1 MRDYF
6 KENSEYEQLEKEL
19 EFIERENNINE
30 LKLSLSDLLVDFELF
45 EILYEYDYIN
55 LDQYNLLKETLDF
68 EIKIKEK

>member
-1 MRDYF
+1 M
-6 KENSEYEQLEKEL
+6 EYEQLEKES

-30 LKLSLSDLLVDFELF
+30 LKISLSDLLVDFELF

-55 LDQYNLLKETLDF
+55 LEQYNLLKETLDF

>member
-6 KENSEYEQLEKEL
+6 KENVEYEQLEKES
-19 EFIERENNINE
+19 EFTERENNINE
-30 LKLSLSDLLVDFELF
+30 LKLSLSDLLVDVELF

-55 LDQYNLLKETLDF
+55 LEQYNLLKETLDF

>member
-6 KENSEYEQLEKEL
+6 KENTEYEQLEKES

-55 LDQYNLLKETLDF
+55 LEQYNLLKETLDF

>member
-6 KENSEYEQLEKEL
+6 KDNTEYEQLEKEL
-19 EFIERENNINE
+19 ECMERENNINE
-30 LKLSLSDLLVDFELF
+30 LKMSLSDLLVDFELF

-55 LDQYNLLKETLDF
+55 LEQYNLLKETLDF

>member
-30 LKLSLSDLLVDFELF
+30 LKLSLSDLLVDFEIF
-45 EILYEYDYIN
+45 EILYQYDYIN
-55 LDQYNLLKETLDF
+55 LEQYNLLKETLDF

>member
-1 MRDYF
+1 MRDYL
-6 KENSEYEQLEKEL
+6 KENAEYEQLEKES

-55 LDQYNLLKETLDF
+55 LEQYNLLKETLDF
-68 EIKIKEK
+68 KIEIKEK

>member
-1 MRDYF
+1 M
-6 KENSEYEQLEKEL
+6 EYEQLEKEL

-55 LDQYNLLKETLDF
+55 LEQYNLLKETLDF

>member
-6 KENSEYEQLEKEL
+6 KENVEYEQLKKES

-55 LDQYNLLKETLDF
+55 LEQYNLLKETLDF